1 MALPRGFEDSS
12 DEEAMLVPGEDP
24 VQQDEIVQAGRDYTF
39 LHGEATQQMRLR
51 KRPVGYVF
59 LD

>member
-51 KRPVGYVF
+51 
-59 LD
+59 